1 MIKTTF
7 IHLLWSSYSLCLGV
21 LIPKLMGAEI
31 YGKLISDLS
40 YAFLVVSVSQSLI
53 TFRLFS
59 SVDQFDKKSLS
70 IINFIVILFL
80 SIIFIIFW
88 FLGLFD
94 LVYHWYSVL
103 FIWSFVAVEI
113 YKRILFHQANFNK
126 IVFYEIIFRVFPL
139 TYSLISITGFES
151 LVLSLFIGNL
161 LYVICTYFDFTR
173 KYLNVID
180 LSNLL
185 LNIKK
190 FLKQGLYLLKFNI
203 FSAMLT
209 FYFIRLL
216 NYNES
221 IALIGVFFAL
231 KNITAI
237 VSPVLQWYESLLTR
251 KMIHYK
257 KDKIKLVLK
266 WLFYGIIF
274 LTLAFLFIW
283 IIRSYIFEFLNIKLN
298 EENGYILLV
307 LIIGA
312 LIEFSNKPL
321 TIYMRHYDLEK
332 IIAKIGVYTFVIG
345 LFIYPVFI
353 ILFDNDNYAI
363 PLLIIQLIMF
373 IFLLKSV
380 IYENTT
386 NRA

>member
-1 MIKTTF
+1 
-7 IHLLWSSYSLCLGV
+7 
-21 LIPKLMGAEI
+21 
-31 YGKLISDLS
+31 
-40 YAFLVVSVSQSLI
+40 
-53 TFRLFS
+53 
-59 SVDQFDKKSLS
+59 
-70 IINFIVILFL
+70 
-80 SIIFIIFW
+80 
-88 FLGLFD
+88 
-94 LVYHWYSVL
+94 
-103 FIWSFVAVEI
+103 
-113 YKRILFHQANFNK
+113 
-126 IVFYEIIFRVFPL
+126 
-139 TYSLISITGFES
+139 
-151 LVLSLFIGNL
+151 
-161 LYVICTYFDFTR
+161 
-173 KYLNVID
+173 VID